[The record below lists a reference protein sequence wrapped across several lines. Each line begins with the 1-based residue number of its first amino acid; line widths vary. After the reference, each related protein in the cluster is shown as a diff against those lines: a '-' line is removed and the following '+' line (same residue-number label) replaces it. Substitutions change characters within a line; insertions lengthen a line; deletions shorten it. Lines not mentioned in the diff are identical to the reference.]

1 MSVPLVFYLRDTGD
15 IELASVPWMQFREV
29 LLLEKEIM
37 WQEETCF

>member
-1 MSVPLVFYLRDTGD
+1 MSVPLVSYLRDTSG

-29 LLLEKEIM
+29 LLEKEIM